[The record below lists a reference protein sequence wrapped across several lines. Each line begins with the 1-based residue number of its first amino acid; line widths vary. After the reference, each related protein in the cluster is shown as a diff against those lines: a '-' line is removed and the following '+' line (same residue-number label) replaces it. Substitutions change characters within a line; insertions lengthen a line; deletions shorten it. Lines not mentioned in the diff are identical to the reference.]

1 MTILVI
7 DESWTKVDPTK
18 AKADGYSGMIGYLS
32 NDPSKNITA
41 AIAAAWH
48 AQGLSVGVVWE
59 TTRNRSAQGSAAGAA
74 DANLAERLAV
84 AIGIPKTVG
93 IYYATDFDASPAQV
107 DPYYAAIGHGATYGA
122 GCYGGQRIVD
132 AMTGVRVR
140 YGWQTSAWST
150 GISSKADLY
159 QRLRHTLP
167 PIGGSSAGYDEDVV
181 LSEAGLWYP
190 GVRPPIRPTPPPMM
204 KHPSGSVVIEKG
216 VSAPAYPL
224 GRGQY
229 FGPAGGGNN
238 SISGYYSHASD
249 LLRWQARMAHRGWR
263 IVADGRYGF
272 PGDLTPRGETA
283 GVALAAQH
291 GWHMPTDSLIGPLT
305 WAAAWNRNITRP

>member
-7 DESWTKVDPTK
+7 DESWTKIDPAK

-48 AQGLSVGVVWE
+48 ALGMSVGVVWE
-59 TTRNRSAQGSAAGAA
+59 TTARRSAQGPVAGAA
-74 DANLAERLAV
+74 DVNLAERLAV
-84 AIGIPKTVG
+84 AMGVPRTVG

-107 DPYYAAIGHGATYGA
+107 DPYYAAIGQGATFGS

-132 AMTGVRVR
+132 AMTGSRVR
-140 YGWQTSAWST
+140 YGWQTSAWSS
-150 GISSKADLY
+150 GISPKANLY
-159 QRLRHTLP
+159 QRLGHTLP

-181 LSEAGLWYP
+181 LGEAGLWYP
-190 GVRPPIRPTPPPMM
+190 DTRPPIRPTPA
-204 KHPSGSVVIEKG
+204 SGPVVIEWG
-216 VSAPAYPL
+216 VPAPEYPL

-229 FGPAGGGNN
+229 FGPAGGGAN
-238 SISGYYSHASD
+238 SISGYYNHASD
-249 LLRWQARMAHRGWR
+249 LRRWQDRMAHRGWNV
-263 IVADGRYGF
+263 VADGRYGF
-272 PGDLTPRGETA
+272 PRDLAPRGQTA

-291 GWHMPTDSLIGPLT
+291 GWGLSMDSLIGPAT
-305 WAAAWNRNITRP
+305 WAAAWTRNITRP